1 MEVIFVATQLYIVSP
16 QDVFSYLKTCL
27 YTESIV
33 EVRRA
38 GKEIRSGIFY
48 ETVRMIEKLEEG
60 LAKIEDNIISNQI
73 AYEDSDDDAKEE
85 IIRFLNQLRLDEELI
100 LYAENANARFSI
112 QVSLFF
118 RIVAEEFPVFYIDG
132 DDWTKYDLPLE
143 QIFACIAKY
152 RYELKSR
159 YKINKDE
166 LLECNQR
173 HISFVKI
180 FNKIIKRAK
189 KVYVLNLMI
198 EISPNFLIGQSLWD
212 KKAVEDVLHALGGS
226 YKEIVTQLYGYAHF
240 VNTFMGVNE
249 SLNFHL
255 VFILKHDVVFDSKEV
270 AEQIKRILNQHLNK
284 RNDYNPLN
292 KYEITVKNLNERIKH
307 QFKQR
312 TVTDVLGCRPKKQL
326 EDFNFWYLYL
336 FTYSTFFI
344 STDREK
350 FKYTSFDIYDLGYK
364 ISELFYEIKKL
375 GPEYRP
381 AYSKEPI
388 KESSLISLY
397 GELEG
402 DRTWAKALYRLDNK
416 KEYLGLCHIYDE
428 QKHFFPFERNSS
440 ERLKYLELFIQYLKQ
455 EKIPAISNIDKE
467 LEHIIRF
474 PERNLS
480 LSEKL
485 ALIVL
490 LDHELNQSNKD
501 NLAKILK
508 STLSPNIEVFL
519 KEFKNDRN
527 VNKLLSYKVFS
538 FAFYRH
544 LHKFICD
551 FKNKLH
557 ECDIAIEQVK
567 RSAKREKNDK
577 SINQYLRYQFKQ
589 NVDVY
594 RLKMTCK
601 IDIQEIP
608 EALLITVFS
617 EIWTTFIKDVKRKP
631 NIIGQLLVAHVGVY
645 VSLIEPIIDVTLIFN
660 SENIGDLEF
669 STPDKINE
677 TWRNYLTEETKSQL
691 IRKLQKREININ
703 QAENTVAVD
712 YEGLLNNLILE
723 STEIPLVMEKRNR
736 QGDYSLCDYKDKK
749 YKLKFIRL
757 LAKYYSNYSL
767 MKRGSIKGSEKNL
780 NLLLKGRLIQP
791 IQQNI
796 PKRIKPVIDESEDS

>member
-1 MEVIFVATQLYIVSP
+1 M
-16 QDVFSYLKTCL
+16 
-27 YTESIV
+27 
-33 EVRRA
+33 
-38 GKEIRSGIFY
+38 
-48 ETVRMIEKLEEG
+48 
-60 LAKIEDNIISNQI
+60 
-73 AYEDSDDDAKEE
+73 
-85 IIRFLNQLRLDEELI
+85 
-100 LYAENANARFSI
+100 
-112 QVSLFF
+112 
-118 RIVAEEFPVFYIDG
+118 
-132 DDWTKYDLPLE
+132 
-143 QIFACIAKY
+143 
-152 RYELKSR
+152 
-159 YKINKDE
+159 
-166 LLECNQR
+166 
-173 HISFVKI
+173 
-180 FNKIIKRAK
+180 
-189 KVYVLNLMI
+189 
-198 EISPNFLIGQSLWD
+198 
-212 KKAVEDVLHALGGS
+212 
-226 YKEIVTQLYGYAHF
+226 
-240 VNTFMGVNE
+240 
-249 SLNFHL
+249 
-255 VFILKHDVVFDSKEV
+255 
-270 AEQIKRILNQHLNK
+270 
-284 RNDYNPLN
+284 
-292 KYEITVKNLNERIKH
+292 
-307 QFKQR
+307 
-312 TVTDVLGCRPKKQL
+312 
-326 EDFNFWYLYL
+326 
-336 FTYSTFFI
+336 
-344 STDREK
+344 
-350 FKYTSFDIYDLGYK
+350 
-364 ISELFYEIKKL
+364 
-375 GPEYRP
+375 
-381 AYSKEPI
+381 
-388 KESSLISLY
+388 
-397 GELEG
+397 
-402 DRTWAKALYRLDNK
+402 
-416 KEYLGLCHIYDE
+416 
-428 QKHFFPFERNSS
+428 
-440 ERLKYLELFIQYLKQ
+440 
-455 EKIPAISNIDKE
+455 
-467 LEHIIRF
+467 
-474 PERNLS
+474 
-480 LSEKL
+480 
-485 ALIVL
+485 
-490 LDHELNQSNKD
+490 
-501 NLAKILK
+501 
-508 STLSPNIEVFL
+508 FL